1 MEKTALKR
9 QFILDGEN
17 HILLENHFH
26 VNKLMKNYDNHLKT
40 ISKGGKE
47 AKKYVSRN
55 YIAKWT

>member
-1 MEKTALKR
+1 MEKTA
-9 QFILDGEN
+9 F
-17 HILLENHFH
+17 LLPNLFH

-55 YIAKWT
+55 YIAKWM